1 MSLWCSEPLTKQH
14 GLFEEKVV
22 LCFYFEVRIYMQ
34 AVKRRAIANKSLVI
48 LVLFGYVESVE

>member
-1 MSLWCSEPLTKQH
+1 MSLWCSEPLKKQH

-34 AVKRRAIANKSLVI
+34 AVRRRVIANK
-48 LVLFGYVESVE
+48 